1 MINYTLPM
9 MEIVLL
15 SIHKGKAV
23 MKS

>member
-1 MINYTLPM
+1 M